1 MVLTIKFRALKT
13 SNLLL
18 LFGAAG
24 LAYYAYTRLA
34 LGNGLQFVPLGVTT
48 GGNGLLVNVGVQ
60 NPTSNSATL
69 NSFAGNLKANGSS
82 IANVSNFQGV
92 TIGPNAQTSLQFS
105 VTPNLI
111 ALGVD
116 LVDIAENGLNNYAFT
131 LTGNANVNNTPL
143 PVNITF

>member
-1 MVLTIKFRALKT
+1 MKT
-13 SNLLL
+13 NDLLL
-18 LFGAAG
+18 ILGLGG
-24 LAYYAYTRLA
+24 LAYYAYTRIS

-48 GGNGLLVNVGVQ
+48 GGNGLLVNIGVQ

-82 IANVSNFQGV
+82 IASVSNFQGL

-111 ALGVD
+111 GLGID
-116 LVDIAENGLNNYAFT
+116 LIDIAQNGLDNLAFT
-131 LTGNANVNNTPL
+131 MSGTANVNNTPI
-143 PVNITF
+143 PVNINF